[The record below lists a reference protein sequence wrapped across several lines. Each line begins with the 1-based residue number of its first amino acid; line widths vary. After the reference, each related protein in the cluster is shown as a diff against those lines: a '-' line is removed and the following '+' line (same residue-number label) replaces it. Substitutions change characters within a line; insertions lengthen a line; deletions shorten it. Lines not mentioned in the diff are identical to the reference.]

1 MSAVAIAGWQLQ
13 RQARTLTAEGS
24 PLAPAKQVVARYF
37 AEHLATE
44 AMGLKA
50 AATAGAGLLYALD
63 AEVLAG

>member
-1 MSAVAIAGWQLQ
+1 MAMIRTAAIMRG
-13 RQARTLTAEGS
+13 